1 MKRPNILFYFTDQ
14 QRWDTCGCYGQKL
27 DVSPRLDE
35 LCGRGVRVEN
45 AFTCQPVCGPARAA
59 LQSGLYPTQIGCFV
73 NGVALPQGIP
83 TLADAFHDAGYL
95 TAYVGKW
102 HLASTDG
109 VDDYQT
115 RPIPP
120 ERRGGWRDWWVASD
134 VLEFTSDGYGGHLF
148 NADGS
153 KYEFHKYRAEGV
165 TDAAVEF
172 LRSDRD
178 RDKPFFLF
186 LSHIEPHHQ
195 NNHKRYEGPVGSK
208 EKFADYEVP
217 GDLAGTAGNWRE
229 NYPDYL
235 GACNACDENFGRLLD
250 ELEAT
255 GELENTVVVY
265 TADHGSHFCT
275 RNMEYKR
282 SCHDGCTHIPMVIAG
297 PGFEGGR
304 VCDRVVSLLDLPRT
318 LLACAGIEPWPG
330 MQGRDLHRAAD
341 GGDWEDVAFMQ
352 ISESH
357 VGRAIR
363 TKRWTY
369 EVGAVGRDGWK
380 DAGADTYMEVF
391 LYDDENDPHQKR
403 NLAGDPAYA
412 GVRAQLAEILKRE
425 MVRAGEDAPVILP
438 FAENGYL
445 QEISRT
451 PDA

>member
-1 MKRPNILFYFTDQ
+1 MKRPNLLFYFTDQ

-35 LCGRGVRVEN
+35 LCEQGVRFEN

-59 LQSGLYPTQIGCFV
+59 LQSGLYPTQTGCSV
-73 NGVALPQGIP
+73 NGIALPQGIP
-83 TLADAFHDAGYL
+83 TLAGAFHDAGYL

-102 HLASTDG
+102 HLAGT
-109 VDDYQT
+109 YQT

-178 RDKPFFLF
+178 REKPFFLF

-195 NNHKRYEGPVGSK
+195 NNHKRYEGPAGSR
-208 EKFADYEVP
+208 EKFADYEAP

-250 ELEAT
+250 ELAAT
-255 GELENTVVVY
+255 GEMENTVVVY

-282 SCHDGCTHIPMVIAG
+282 SCHDGCTHIPLVIAG
-297 PGFEGGR
+297 PGFGGGR
-304 VCDRVVSLLDLPRT
+304 VCERVVSLLDLPRT
-318 LLACAGIEPWPG
+318 LLACAGIEPWLG
-330 MQGRDLHRAAD
+330 MQGRDLKEAAD
-341 GGDWEDVAFMQ
+341 GGPWEDVAFMQ

-363 TKRWTY
+363 TKKWTY
-369 EVGAVGRDGWK
+369 EVGAVDRDGWK
-380 DAGADTYMEVF
+380 DAGADEYMEVF

-403 NLAGDPAYA
+403 NLAADPAYA
-412 GVRAQLAEILKRE
+412 GVRAQLAEMLKRE
-425 MVRAGEDAPVILP
+425 MARAGERVPDIRP
-438 FAENGYL
+438 FADNGYL
-445 QEISRT
+445 EQISQT
-451 PDA
+451 PVSVC

>member
-35 LCGRGVRVEN
+35 LCERGVRFEN

-59 LQSGLYPTQIGCFV
+59 LQSGLYPTQMGCFV
-73 NGVALPQGIP
+73 NGIALPQGIP

-115 RPIPP
+115 KPIPP

-178 RDKPFFLF
+178 REKPFILF

-208 EKFADYEVP
+208 EKFADYEAP

-250 ELEAT
+250 ELAAT

-297 PGFEGGR
+297 PGFAGGK

-330 MQGRDLHRAAD
+330 MQGRDLHQAAD

-363 TKRWTY
+363 TKKWTY

-380 DAGADTYMEVF
+380 DAGSAEYMEVF
-391 LYDDENDPHQKR
+391 LYDNENDPHQKH

-412 GVRAQLAEILKRE
+412 DVRAQLAEILKRE
-425 MVRAGEDAPVILP
+425 MVRAGEKAPAILP
-438 FAENGYL
+438 FEQNGYL
-445 QEISRT
+445 EEISRT
-451 PDA
+451 PND